1 MSWLLSGFLC
11 FSVAFAW
18 FWFGVRVSFWLCCG
32 VVVSRLLLLVGVDV
46 LGCFRRD
53 GSFVRVGFALC
64 SYRVL
69 GFVSLTY
76 FGSFGWFELAC
87 EFVRFG
93 WLL

>member
-1 MSWLLSGFLC
+1 M
-11 FSVAFAW
+11 
-18 FWFGVRVSFWLCCG
+18 
-32 VVVSRLLLLVGVDV
+32 VVSRLLLLVGVDV

-76 FGSFGWFELAC
+76 FGSFG
-87 EFVRFG
+87 
-93 WLL
+93 